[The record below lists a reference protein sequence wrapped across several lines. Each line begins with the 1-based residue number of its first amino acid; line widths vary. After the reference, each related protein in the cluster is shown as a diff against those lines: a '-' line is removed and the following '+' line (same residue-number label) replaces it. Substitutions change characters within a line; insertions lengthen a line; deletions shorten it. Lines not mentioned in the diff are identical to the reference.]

1 MNLPI
6 HVQSHI
12 GADGTLH
19 IEGLHQI
26 ANQDVI
32 VILTPQIRGSEDTP
46 FELEQ
51 YAASMTGKSVA
62 DRIKAI
68 SQSCSSLPV
77 LDERSAGDILGYN
90 DIGLPE

>member
-12 GADGTLH
+12 AADGTLH

-26 ANQDVI
+26 ANQDVT
-32 VILTPQIRGSEDTP
+32 VILTPQMGGGEDTP

-51 YAASMTGKSVA
+51 YAASVTGKAVA

-68 SQSCSSLPV
+68 SQACSGLPV
-77 LDERSAGDILGYN
+77 LDERSADDILGYGN
-90 DIGLPE
+90 N